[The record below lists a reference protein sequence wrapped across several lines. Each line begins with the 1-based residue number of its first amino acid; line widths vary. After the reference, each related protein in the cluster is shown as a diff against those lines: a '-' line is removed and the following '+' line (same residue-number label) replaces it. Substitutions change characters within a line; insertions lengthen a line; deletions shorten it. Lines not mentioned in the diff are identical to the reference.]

1 MISREILK
9 PVVLSVAAL
18 SVAACQSG
26 GTITTRSTPNGQAMI
41 LSADNRAVFFAEA
54 SSSNSSA
61 AGDQLRCAE
70 PQPDVARAI
79 AQEFASALKATI
91 PILGSPSPVSASIA
105 GASREAIA
113 ELGRRTPTVQLMRD
127 TLYRACEAVMNGVLL
142 PNDPIID
149 AVILQLDNVM
159 LGLHAVDGLTGLGN
173 VGKATISATAS
184 APAKGSTTADGTSAE
199 SGQQSLTA
207 EVKGGGVGLDE
218 KSAAAIAQA
227 VVQVVDR
234 ALGQE
239 DPQALARLKQLR
251 GQ

>member
-1 MISREILK
+1 MISRKILK
-9 PVVLSVAAL
+9 PVVLSLAAL
-18 SVAACQSG
+18 SITACQSG
-26 GTITTRSTPNGQAMI
+26 GTIATRSTPNGQAMI

-54 SSSNSSA
+54 SNGNTSA

-91 PILGSPSPVSASIA
+91 PIFGSPSPVSSSIA

-127 TLYRACEAVMNGVLL
+127 TLYRACEAVMNGVIN
-142 PNDPIID
+142 PNDRLI
-149 AVILQLDNVM
+149 ATVVRQLDNVM

-184 APAKGSTTADGTSAE
+184 APAKGSTTADGTNAE
-199 SGQQSLTA
+199 SGQQSLKT
-207 EVKGGGVGLDE
+207 EVKGGGGALDA
-218 KSAAAIAQA
+218 KAAEAIAKA
-227 VVQVVDR
+227 VVLVVDR
-234 ALGQE
+234 SLG
-239 DPQALARLKQLR
+239 DDRSMTPSDLKEVLKK
-251 GQ
+251 